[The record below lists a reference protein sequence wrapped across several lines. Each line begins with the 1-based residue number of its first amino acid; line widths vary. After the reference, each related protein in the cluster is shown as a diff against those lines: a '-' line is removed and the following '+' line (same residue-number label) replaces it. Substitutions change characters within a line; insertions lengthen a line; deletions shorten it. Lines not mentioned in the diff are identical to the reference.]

1 VPRALT
7 SCPTSLKFSP
17 KKNFPE
23 KICTRKSP
31 AKPPS
36 MSTTTITPNP
46 LLTDS
51 MLAESYFG
59 GQPGFPTIRQTSTAS
74 WPTVNGTIPR
84 PTVPQLNKIYF
95 NKKTLKET
103 VERYNPNTLQ
113 HETAQVWEIPFSV
126 DVEIPVGDLIQR
138 IQHVMKTRG
147 IYKHWDINM
156 NTFLITASQ
165 VTSEWDTIP

>member
-1 VPRALT
+1 
-7 SCPTSLKFSP
+7 
-17 KKNFPE
+17 
-23 KICTRKSP
+23 
-31 AKPPS
+31 

-74 WPTVNGTIPR
+74 WPSVSVNGQKPYVRR
-84 PTVPQLNKIYF
+84 PSPPALNKIYF
-95 NKKTLKET
+95 NKKNLIKTEK
-103 VERYNPNTLQ
+103 RQNPNSLQ
-113 HETAQVWEIPFSV
+113 NETAQVWEIPFSV